1 MAATAKAT
9 QGASQVEVVRLKNGI
24 PVLVRHS
31 NEANSISIGIYTMAG
46 LMQEPRGANGIA
58 HYLEHMCFK
67 GTSKRSSRQITEAV
81 DNMGGSINA
90 HTTKEYTGY
99 FITALPHCQAR
110 ALDILF
116 DLYLNCTLTEA
127 DMAMEKQVVLE
138 EINMYEDTPDDLI
151 HDLYSATI
159 WQNSRM
165 GQPILGTAESLASID
180 KPMLDAFKQH
190 YHHPENIFISVAG
203 KIPNVDKLVDRIS
216 GYIGDLSSAVQ
227 PYHTYFADPQN
238 HANIKLL
245 KKPIEQVHLCAGVG
259 AYPLDHPDYY
269 KSILLACI
277 LGGSMSSRLFQKIRE
292 KKGWAYSVFAYGSA
306 YLYSGLFTV
315 YAGINRDKFMPT
327 LRIITD
333 ECHKMTEKA
342 VTKKELKKVKEQ
354 LKGNLI
360 LSLER
365 SGSWMSWMGR
375 GMIYL
380 NRVRTVEEVIADIDS
395 VSIEDIQSVALDMFQ
410 PDQFSVA
417 AIGPF
422 SQNIM
427 KWDGKQSQELFEGKR
442 FGISR

>member
-1 MAATAKAT
+1 M
-9 QGASQVEVVRLKNGI
+9 EIIRLKNGI
-24 PVLVRHS
+24 PVLVRPS
-31 NEANSISIGIYTMAG
+31 NEANSISIGIYTMVG
-46 LMQEPRGANGIA
+46 LLQEPRDANGIA

-67 GTSKRSSRQITEAV
+67 RTLKRSARQITEAV

-151 HDLYSATI
+151 HDLYSGTI
-159 WQNSRM
+159 WKGSRM
-165 GQPILGTAESLASID
+165 GRPILGTAETLAAID
-180 KPMLDAFKQH
+180 KPMLDAFKEN
-190 YHHPENIFISVAG
+190 YHHPENIVISVAG
-203 KIPNVDKLVDRIS
+203 KIPNMNKLIDRIS
-216 GYIGDLSSAVQ
+216 NFLGHLSSDVQ
-227 PYHTYFADPQN
+227 PYHTYFADPKN
-238 HANIKLL
+238 HPTIKLL

-259 AYPLDHPDYY
+259 AYPLEHPDYY
-269 KSILLACI
+269 KSILLASI

-292 KKGWAYSVFAYGSA
+292 KKGWAYSVYAYGSA
-306 YLYSGLFTV
+306 YLNSGLFTV
-315 YAGINRDKFMPT
+315 YAGINKDKFLPT
-327 LRIITD
+327 LRIILD
-333 ECHKMTEKA
+333 ECHTLTEKA

-375 GMIYL
+375 SMMYL
-380 NRVRTVEEVIADIDS
+380 NRLRTVDEVIADIDS
-395 VSIEDIQSVALDMFQ
+395 VTIDGIQSVAGAMFA
-410 PDQFSVA
+410 PDRFTVA
-417 AIGPF
+417 GIGPF
-422 SQNIM
+422 ADSTM
-427 KWDGKQSQELFEGKR
+427 AWDGRASQELFQEKR
-442 FGISR
+442 FALTR